1 MSLKQVSIFIE
12 NKEGRLADVTRCL
25 ADGKIDIRALS
36 LADTADFGM
45 LRLIVNDHEM
55 CTKILKE
62 RGFMVQET
70 EVLAVEVEDAPGGL
84 ASVLDCLTQA
94 KLNVEYMY
102 ASIERRKEKALVIF
116 RVDDRPKAESVL
128 QSCGIKLC
136 GAEEFL
142 TNS

>member
-12 NKEGRLADVTRCL
+12 NREGRLADVTRCL
-25 ADGKIDIRALS
+25 AEEKIDIRALS

-45 LRLIVNDHEM
+45 LRLIVNDPEM
-55 CTKILKE
+55 CRKVLKE

-70 EVLAVEVEDAPGGL
+70 EVLAVEVQDAPGGL
-84 ASVLDCLTQA
+84 AKVLDCLTQA

-102 ASIERRKEKALVIF
+102 ASIERKKENAVVIF

-128 QSCGIKLC
+128 KTCGITLC
-136 GAEEFL
+136 GAEAL
-142 TNS
+142 KNS